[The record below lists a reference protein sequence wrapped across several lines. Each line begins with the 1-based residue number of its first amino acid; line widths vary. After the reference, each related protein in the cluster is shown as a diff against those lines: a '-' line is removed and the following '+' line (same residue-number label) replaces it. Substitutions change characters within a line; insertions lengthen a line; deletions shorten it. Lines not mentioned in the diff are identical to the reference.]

1 LLESTGKLGA
11 HPKAT
16 PASEPSKYDL
26 VSIDRD
32 EYKDKG
38 LDPPSVVGSAQWS
51 AISCRPDLSVI
62 SSILGSERH
71 DPTHAGI
78 KNMEHMLRYIAGT
91 VDLPMTYRVQGRAQ
105 ERKLLT
111 LLMYCDS
118 DWAGDI
124 KVSKNPQARSRGGYL
139 IMINGNSVHWS
150 SKLRTIG
157 GFPDGEVEID
167 LSSASAEVGTLSEGC
182 RRLIWMIRTLR
193 SAGFT
198 VPNVT
203 VYEDNQAA
211 IRIAESQ
218 SISERTRHI
227 HNKDMFVRKLVRA
240 GEITIKYVKSAE
252 NLADFFTKI
261 LPLSTFRTFRDKIM
275 GIL

>member
-1 LLESTGKLGA
+1 
-11 HPKAT
+11 
-16 PASEPSKYDL
+16 
-26 VSIDRD
+26 
-32 EYKDKG
+32 
-38 LDPPSVVGSAQWS
+38 
-51 AISCRPDLSVI
+51 
-62 SSILGSERH
+62 
-71 DPTHAGI
+71 
-78 KNMEHMLRYIAGT
+78 
-91 VDLPMTYRVQGRAQ
+91 
-105 ERKLLT
+105 
-111 LLMYCDS
+111 
-118 DWAGDI
+118 
-124 KVSKNPQARSRGGYL
+124 
-139 IMINGNSVHWS
+139 MINGSSVHWS